1 MTDPADRRGFSRAAG
16 ALAGALC
23 LAPFIGIAG
32 AVGLPALVGVAGAAA
47 ALSRRARGLFRTA
60 GTARVLT
67 GAVALLLCW
76 AITTNLWSA
85 TPEWEISVQLASTTL
100 FGALLAQGAGA
111 GVDRDLARRAMVACT
126 LALVLLLAM
135 AAASDNA
142 ILRAAGADD
151 EAAILRNSG
160 RGAAFAVMLAWGAAV
175 CLERLYPRRRLWLLV
190 IAGTGLI
197 SFAFDMTANAV
208 AFGAGL
214 VCFIAAAMAPRLM
227 LSLGFALAAASVA
240 LAPLLYDVVVTS
252 LGPSSEAPLTWAI
265 RLEMWNFALDRIAER
280 PVLGWGFGGSRAFD
294 APVTVQGVEV
304 TQLLLHPHAAGL
316 QIWLET
322 GGVGAGL
329 AALALL
335 AGGGRAARALA
346 HDRLAA
352 GAAGGT
358 LAAAAVLAGV
368 SYSAYQ
374 VWMWAALAL
383 AVAGVVAARQTRA
396 EAEPQTWSGPA

>member
-1 MTDPADRRGFSRAAG
+1 MTEAADRPRFSRAAG

-23 LAPFIGIAG
+23 LAPFIGTAG

-47 ALSRRARGLFRTA
+47 ALSQRAKGLLKTA
-60 GTARVLT
+60 GSARVLT
-67 GAVALLLCW
+67 VATALLLCW
-76 AITTNLWSA
+76 AIASNLWSP
-85 TPEWEISVQLASTTL
+85 TPQWDISVQLASTTL

-111 GVDRDLARRAMVACT
+111 GADRDLARRAVVACV
-126 LALVLLLAM
+126 LALIFMIGVS
-135 AAASDNA
+135 AATDNA
-142 ILRAAGADD
+142 VLRAAGADD

-160 RGAAFAVMLAWGAAV
+160 RGAAFAVILAWGAAV
-175 CLERLYPRRRLWLLV
+175 CMERLYPGRRLWLLV
-190 IAGTGLI
+190 VAGAGLL

-214 VCFIAAAMAPRLM
+214 ICFIAAAMAPRIM
-227 LSLGFALAAASVA
+227 LSFGFALAAASIA

-280 PVLGWGFGGSRAFD
+280 PALGWGFGGSRAFD

-335 AGGGRAARALA
+335 AGGVRAAKALA

-358 LAAAAVLAGV
+358 LAATAVLAAV

>member
-1 MTDPADRRGFSRAAG
+1 MKDAARPARFSRAAG

-23 LAPFIGIAG
+23 LAPFIGTAG

-47 ALSRRARGLFRTA
+47 GASQRAKSLLKGVGSA
-60 GTARVLT
+60 KVLT
-67 GAVALLLCW
+67 AAVVLLLGW
-76 AITTNLWSA
+76 AIGSNVLSA
-85 TPEWEISVQLASTTL
+85 SPEWKISVQLASTTL

-111 GVDRDLARRAMVACT
+111 GADRDLARRAMIACT
-126 LALVLLLAM
+126 LALILMLGV
-135 AAASDNA
+135 AAATGNA
-142 ILRAAGADD
+142 VLRATGADD

-160 RGAAFAVMLAWGAAV
+160 RGVAFALLLVWGAAV
-175 CLERLYPRRRLWLLV
+175 CMERLFPGRRLWLVL
-190 IAGTGLI
+190 IAGAGII

-208 AFGAGL
+208 AFGVGL
-214 VCFIAAAMAPRLM
+214 VCFTAAAMAPRVM
-227 LSLGFALAAASVA
+227 LSFGFAIAAASIA

-280 PVLGWGFGGSRAFD
+280 PILGWGFGASRAFD

-322 GGVGAGL
+322 GGIGAGL

-335 AGGGRAARALA
+335 AGGVRAAKALA

-358 LAAAAVLAGV
+358 LAAAAVLGGV

-374 VWMWAALAL
+374 VWIWAALAL